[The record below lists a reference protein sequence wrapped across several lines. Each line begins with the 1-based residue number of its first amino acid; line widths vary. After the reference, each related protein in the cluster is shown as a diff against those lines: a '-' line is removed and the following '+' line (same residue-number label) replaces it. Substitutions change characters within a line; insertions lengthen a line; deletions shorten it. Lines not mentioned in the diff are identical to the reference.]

1 MERDEELNQY
11 RKTLAL
17 QLEGQQRLRAEA
29 DPETLRIFVN
39 HRCVGAMDC
48 EGGRTAFVS
57 SFEGEE
63 IALLEVRTDSGV
75 LVGSVSG
82 MEAHERTSQIRVGS
96 RHNMV
101 LVLKNHGNRGT
112 VTVSYQPT
120 AVKIPAWARLAAASR
135 SWMTDRVRRTRQT
148 ISEVSWAMRVSLAL
162 QAAVALGLVFLLL
175 SPQGRPFPG
184 ALDPGMSDEARSV
197 HQQLTGVTKQVEAM
211 ARAQQ
216 TLHEKIQTF
225 DKQTEEY
232 AIEIERRV
240 QKRLLTELQKATSEL
255 IQVRVQIQG
264 LTEAEEALRKDLVAT
279 KGQSRELEVALKQQ
293 AEALSRMKLIPSADG
308 PQSYQKPS
316 SFLPS
321 AQTEEPPK
329 SAGAG
334 QPGESNPLT
343 FWVTFQ
349 EGTPESHVQEFFNQ
363 IRGRKITGPTASG
376 WINVEAPLKKSE
388 TIEGFFETIKK
399 AKIVRALTTS
409 LTGQ

>member
-1 MERDEELNQY
+1 MERDEELNRY
-11 RKTLAL
+11 RETLAQ
-17 QLEGQQRLRAEA
+17 QLGSQHRLRDEA
-29 DPETLRIFVN
+29 DSDTFRIFVN

-48 EGGRTAFVS
+48 EGGRATFVS
-57 SFEGEE
+57 SCEGEE

-75 LVGSVSG
+75 LVGSISG
-82 MEAHERTSQIRVGS
+82 MEAHERTSRIRVGN

-101 LVLKNHGNRGT
+101 LSLNNYHNRGT
-112 VTVSYQPT
+112 VKVSYQPT
-120 AVKIPAWARLAAASR
+120 EAASPAWARLASASHA
-135 SWMTDRVRRTRQT
+135 WITDRAGRTRQAF
-148 ISEVSWAMRVSLAL
+148 SELSWATRISLAL
-162 QAAVALGLVFLLL
+162 QTTVALGLVFLLL
-175 SPQGRPFPG
+175 SPQGRPSP
-184 ALDPGMSDEARSV
+184 AARDSSMSDEARSV
-197 HQQLTGVTKQVEAM
+197 HQQLAGVTKQVEAM

-216 TLHEKIQTF
+216 TLHEKLETF

-240 QKRLLTELQKATSEL
+240 QKKFLTELQKATSEL
-255 IQVRVQIQG
+255 ILVRVQIQG

-308 PQSYQKPS
+308 PQSYQIPS
-316 SFLPS
+316 RSLPL
-321 AQTEEPPK
+321 AQAEEPPK
-329 SAGAG
+329 IAGVG

-399 AKIVRALTTS
+399 AKIVRAITTS